1 MAACYHPKKRSCRSD
16 KPDINNA
23 LTRELFNS
31 IIKKRL
37 GNQFDIKIKE
47 DGIFIHPGGEP
58 AEVVF
63 QIEKRF
69 QNINLVAFIAE
80 LPDSGLTDPM
90 AGTAGIEL
98 FVDGKSQG
106 HRSVDRLTNQS
117 FLLDCAQAKEL
128 KVVVDCANG
137 NANWD
142 HFHIGIEQESQT
154 Q

>member
-1 MAACYHPKKRSCRSD
+1 MRKTKITAVQKN
-16 KPDINNA
+16 KPTK
-23 LTRELFNS
+23 TRTQ
-31 IIKKRL
+31 KGL
-37 GNQFDIKIKE
+37 GNKFDIKIKE
-47 DGIFIHPGGEP
+47 DGIFIHPGGQP
-58 AEVVF
+58 TEVVF
-63 QIEKRF
+63 RIGKKF
-69 QNINLVAFIAE
+69 QKIHLVAFITE

-117 FLLDCAQAKEL
+117 FLLDCTQATEL

-142 HFHIGIEQESQT
+142 HFHIGIAQESQA